1 VKSIYLARRLA
12 RIAWAKKAEDIVVL
26 DVRGLSDI
34 SEFLVICTGSVGL
47 HVRAIT
53 DFVVD
58 QARELGERVYLTEK
72 DSDEW
77 MIADFSTVAFHC
89 FQPAKREYYDL
100 ERLWRDGL
108 RMPVDEQ
115 TGTTMSL
122 KQAAELLEA
131 RKLPAAKTTS
141 KSRSAKA

>member
-1 VKSIYLARRLA
+1 MKSIYLARRLA
-12 RIAWAKKAEDIVVL
+12 RMAWAKKAEDIVVL

-89 FQPAKREYYDL
+89 FQPAKRAYYDL
-100 ERLWRDGL
+100 ERLWRDGV
-108 RMPVDEQ
+108 RMPVDEN

-122 KQAAELLEA
+122 KEAAVQAETRKATPATA
-131 RKLPAAKTTS
+131 RVGRKGA
-141 KSRSAKA
+141 